1 MSKVSFSSSQ
11 STRIS
16 VAIPVFIYGCKENGD
31 PFQELTHTLLVDV
44 KGGLIELESPVVNGL
59 RVLAVNEHTDEDVEC
74 LVVCTQGSPNG
85 KTKVEITFDKPSSNF
100 WGIKFSSKDWNPS
113 QSEYTR
119 ARQFIDGGTAPVT
132 TEMYRK
138 LMGRTH

>member
-1 MSKVSFSSSQ
+1 
-11 STRIS
+11 

-132 TEMYRK
+132 AEMYRK